1 MGLFIES
8 RYLSLEQAAMVRQAV
23 RDLLVT
29 LRPDAVA
36 LVDAFNLS
44 DHSLNSCLGR
54 YDGCVYEALYEFVQ
68 REPFNQSPVA
78 PGYEH
83 IRPLIR
89 GEVLLDSKL

>member
-54 YDGCVYEALYEFVQ
+54 YGNSFPQYGKKILMKYAFTKYLRWLC
-68 REPFNQSPVA
+68 
-78 PGYEH
+78 
-83 IRPLIR
+83 IR
-89 GEVLLDSKL
+89 GFI